1 MNGTETEQP
10 QFVCGNCG
18 KVAVSG
24 IWCDPCR
31 ALVGESAPRRPMIA
45 TGETVRFVWHGVERV
60 GTVEKVGRTRIKV
73 LIEYGEKRKALT
85 VAVADLLN
93 GNGDAP

>member
-1 MNGTETEQP
+1 MERT

-18 KVAVSG
+18 RVAVSG

-31 ALVGESAPRRPMIA
+31 ALVARGSAPRRPMIA
-45 TGETVRFVWHGVERV
+45 AGEAVRFVWHGVERS
-60 GTVEKVGRTRIKV
+60 GTVESVGRTRIKV
-73 LIEYGEKRKALT
+73 MIVYGEKRKILT

-93 GNGDAP
+93 GNGGAS